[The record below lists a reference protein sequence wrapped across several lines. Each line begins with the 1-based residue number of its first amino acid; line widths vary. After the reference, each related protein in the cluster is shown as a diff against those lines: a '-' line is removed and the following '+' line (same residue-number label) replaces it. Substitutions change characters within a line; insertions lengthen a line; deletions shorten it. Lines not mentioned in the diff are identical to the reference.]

1 MKSKYVLL
9 ASAFL
14 ISGATFAQKDE
25 LKAAEKALKAGNPS
39 EAKTALEKA
48 EGLIANADA
57 SQKAQFYFLKGN
69 ANLELAKKK
78 VDTDKNLLAAAKAYT
93 ELLDVEKAS
102 NKSKYTK
109 EAEVSLTAVKGELVN
124 SAVKDNQEKRYKEGA
139 EKLYQTYLLNKKDT
153 VYLFYA
159 ASSAVNGQ
167 DYDVALKHYDELK
180 KLNYSGKATIYTA
193 KSKLNDE
200 VQNFATQAERD
211 RAVKIGTHDT
221 PKVERE
227 PSKRGE
233 IYKNIA
239 LIYNSKGDVAAAKK
253 AVSEAR
259 VANPDDISLVMTEA
273 DLALKTNNLAEY
285 KKLITEVIAKTPND
299 PTMFYNLGVIS
310 AQAKENAEA
319 EKFYLKAI
327 ELDPKYTNAYLNLAV
342 MKLESDDK
350 IVKEINSLGTSAKDN
365 KRYEVLKTQREGIFK
380 GSLPYLEKAHNL
392 DPENADVSKTLL
404 NVYNYLEMT
413 TEAKAL
419 KAKTKK

>member
-14 ISGATFAQKDE
+14 ISGVTFAQKDE
-25 LKAAEKALKAGNPS
+25 LKAAEKALKNDNPS
-39 EAKTALEKA
+39 EAKATLEKA

-78 VDTDKNLLAAAKAYT
+78 VDTDNSLLNAAKAYT
-93 ELLDVEKAS
+93 QLLEVEKAS

-109 EAEVSLTAVKGELVN
+109 EAEVSLTSVKGELVN
-124 SAVKDNQEKRYKEGA
+124 SAVKDNQEKRYKQGA

-159 ASSAVNGQ
+159 ASSAVNGA

-200 VQNFATQAERD
+200 VQNFANMAERD
-211 RAVKIGTHDT
+211 RAVKLGTHDT
-221 PKVERE
+221 PKTEIE

-273 DLALKTNNLAEY
+273 DLALKTNDLEGY
-285 KKLITEVIAKTPND
+285 KKLITQVIEKTPND

-319 EKFYLKAI
+319 EKFYKKAI
-327 ELDPKYTNAYLNLAV
+327 ELDSKYTNAYLNLAV
-342 MKLESDDK
+342 LKLESDGPL
-350 IVKEINSLGTSAKDN
+350 VKEMNSLGQSAKEN
-365 KRYEVLKTQREGIFK
+365 KRYDELKAKREGIFK
-380 GSLPYLEKAHNL
+380 GTLPYLEKAHEL

-413 TEAKAL
+413 AEAKAL
-419 KAKTKK
+419 KAKIKK